1 MSDKAI
7 GWIREDLS
15 KDLAAD
21 EKSIRDA
28 AEWSDLD
35 LVEVLVS
42 DTEPSV
48 LRLLDA
54 INRHRATVVV
64 TPAAAHLQVGRAL
77 EEMNISMLCS
87 RLIRPANREAQA

>member
-1 MSDKAI
+1 MPDKAV
-7 GWIREDLS
+7 GFIREDLS

-28 AEWSDLD
+28 ADWSDLD
-35 LVEVLVS
+35 LVQVLVS

-87 RLIRPANREAQA
+87 RLIRPSTTEVQA